1 MSAMIDVTLALLLVA
16 VVYLLWV
23 QWRRTPGPHA
33 DPVDLKA
40 PAAPASTYY
49 WKLTRQAGL
58 PPDRVWPLYLGA
70 KVVLALVIPLL
81 VMEVFRTGWWIPMA
95 LVFAGFLLPDVVLHY
110 RRRRRQETI
119 RRSLS
124 FFLDLFVSL
133 LQAGLSLEEAFGRAA
148 REGLRKG
155 HPLAEEALLVVEELD
170 LGRDRTLGFQAL
182 AERTGVKELRAL
194 ANALGVGLGVG
205 ASIEGTLRAQADLM
219 RAKRREDGLKRLEM
233 ASAEVLLPL
242 LLCSFPVFVVLVL
255 VPLVL
260 LVVDSLQTFGQVL
273 R

>member
-1 MSAMIDVTLALLLVA
+1 MPPMIDITLALLLV
-16 VVYLLWV
+16 VVLYLVWV
-23 QWRRTPGPHA
+23 QWRRAPGPL
-33 DPVDLKA
+33 PE
-40 PAAPASTYY
+40 PAEQAAAAGPASTYY
-49 WKLTRQAGL
+49 WKLTRQTGFS
-58 PPDRVWPLYLGA
+58 PERMWPVYLGA
-70 KVVLALVIPLL
+70 KVLLAVVLPLA
-81 VMEVFRTGWWIPMA
+81 VMEWIRPGWWLPLG
-95 LVFAGFLLPDVVLHY
+95 LVFVGFFLPDAVLHY
-110 RRRRRQETI
+110 LRLRRQDDI

-133 LQAGLSLEEAFGRAA
+133 LQAGLSLEEAFARAA

-155 HPLAEEALLVVEELD
+155 HPLAEEALLVVGELD

-194 ANALGVGLGVG
+194 ASALGVGLGVG
-205 ASIEGTLRAQADLM
+205 ASVEATLRAQADLM
-219 RAKRREDGLKRLEM
+219 RAKRREDGLKRLEI

-242 LLCSFPVFVVLVL
+242 LLCSFPVFVVLIL

-260 LVVDSLQTFGQVL
+260 VVIDSLKAFGQVV